1 MDRVLALAA
10 ATQPVPP
17 LGDLWDRPRAEKI
30 LKPPHAANQ
39 ENLTLSHASYD
50 YLGRRPRH

>member
-1 MDRVLALAA
+1 LALAA